1 MSKKLLLGTTNKGK
15 QVELRALFSDGTFTL
30 CTPQDIGLFI
40 SVAETGTTYEEN
52 ALIKAKAFC
61 EASGLAALADDT
73 GLEVDALDGAP
84 GLYSARFSPKSGATD
99 ADRRA
104 LLVSRLDGFPQP
116 WSARFTCTMALALP
130 DGRIFTCDGQCE
142 GEITADERGE
152 SGFGYDRVFVCANT
166 GRTMSELGLD
176 EKNHNSHRAIA
187 AAKMRKILQ
196 TVL

>member
-1 MSKKLLLGTTNKGK
+1 MPKNLLLGTTNKGK
-15 QVELRALFSDGTFTL
+15 QVELRALFGDPSFSL
-30 CTPQDIGLFI
+30 VTPQDIGLLI
-40 SVAETGTTYEEN
+40 SVAETGATYEEN

-84 GLYSARFSPKSGATD
+84 GLYSARFSPKPSATD

-104 LLVSRLDGFPQP
+104 LLISRLHGFPQP

-130 DGRIFTCDGQCE
+130 DGRTFICDGQCE

-152 SGFGYDRVFVCANT
+152 SGFGYDRIFLCANT
-166 GRTMSELGLD
+166 GSTMAELALD
-176 EKNHNSHRAIA
+176 EKNQISHRAIA
-187 AAKMRKILQ
+187 AAKMREILH